1 MKKQNM
7 LFLLAALLTS
17 CGGVDSSSY
26 TEEITPTE
34 SISESDSNTGE
45 SSKPDIGI
53 SESTDYYE
61 SSTPNIT
68 ESEDTSVEVTTPFH
82 KEKNIT
88 HYLGSDNDVYR
99 INITTK
105 DNQFPEDKENYVSG
119 SLNVTEQDQNKVIQ
133 TDMNMKIKL
142 RGNSTFSADKKP
154 FKIKFDDKQSMFGL
168 EKSKEWVLLANYL
181 LKTK

>member
-7 LFLLAALLTS
+7 LLLLATLLTS

-26 TEEITPTE
+26 TEEVTPTE
-34 SISESDSNTGE
+34 SISESDSTTSE
-45 SSKPDIGI
+45 SISSETDSYEDSTPTI
-53 SESTDYYE
+53 SESE
-61 SSTPNIT
+61 N
-68 ESEDTSVEVTTPFH
+68 TSVEVTTPFH

-133 TDMNMKIKL
+133 TDMNMRIKL
-142 RGNSTFSADKKP
+142 RGNSTISADKKP
-154 FKIKFDDKQSMFGL
+154 FKIKNSRQDGEYS
-168 EKSKEWVLLANYL
+168 
-181 LKTK
+181 